1 VASSEYL
8 GSLDTEAR
16 SALEQRLWARQS
28 GRCFID
34 DEPIDLVL
42 HKGQLDIDH
51 IDPLA
56 EDGLDAENN
65 FALTH
70 QSCNRSKGA
79 ANLLVARRIKEFE
92 RLQELAKNDGK
103 RGANLGDVLARH
115 GGAEALLR
123 LRVKNNSVEF
133 SLSEAGDNTIHTA
146 QVHLD
151 KLSGMRS
158 FFAAFPLE
166 YLHHDDRI
174 NPRSIGSNIRG
185 LIEEFLQ
192 KRPQLHVALAWWA
205 PGDDGAGPLK
215 VFDGQHKAAAQI
227 LLGTREL
234 PLRVFVEPDTN
245 VLLQANT
252 NAGGKLRQV
261 AFDAA
266 VMRHL
271 GSSLY
276 VERVRKYQSMRGLS
290 GDDYDF
296 SEQDLIRFFRGE
308 RREMER
314 YVIDAQ
320 RDAITHAQENRLL
333 EFVEWAGKSLEKP
346 MSYSTIER
354 SFFREFLYKKGLE
367 TPIDLGMEEGTNP
380 RMLEREQLIRLMS
393 LFAEVFFVG
402 QWDPEIGGRRVE
414 NRLQKG
420 DKIPENH
427 LRAWRIAREEVLT
440 NVVRWIRLVIANY
453 NAYTGRVVKEDRL
466 LHGPLPD
473 ELWVRLEN
481 FLVSLSKLP
490 CWIDKNLSMTV
501 FGPKQNAD
509 YWETVFQTGK
519 SPSNIQILAAPL
531 DVNQMILSKPGPAGR
546 KL

>member
-1 VASSEYL
+1 L
-8 GSLDTEAR
+8 
-16 SALEQRLWARQS
+16 ARQS
-28 GRCFID
+28 GRCFIC
-34 DEPIDLVL
+34 DEAIDLVL
-42 HKGQLDIDH
+42 LKGALDIDH

-70 QSCNRSKGA
+70 ESCNRSKGA
-79 ANLLVARRIKEFE
+79 ANLQVARRIKEFE
-92 RLQELAKNDGK
+92 RLQEQAKSEGK
-103 RGANLGDVLARH
+103 RGANLGDVLERH
-115 GGAEALLR
+115 GGAKALLR
-123 LRVKNNSVEF
+123 LRRHAGRVEF
-133 SLSEAGDNTIHTA
+133 ALPEAGDNAIRGETLHG
-146 QVHLD
+146 D
-151 KLSGMRS
+151 KLSGMQT
-158 FFAAFPLE
+158 FFATLPLE

-192 KRPQLHVALAWWA
+192 KRPQLHVALGWWA
-205 PGDDGAGPLK
+205 PEADGAGPVK

-276 VERVRKYQSMRGLS
+276 VERVKKYQSMRGLS
-290 GDDYDF
+290 DDDYSF
-296 SEQDLIRFFRGE
+296 SEKDLVRFFRGE

-320 RDAITHAQENRLL
+320 RDAITHAQGNRLL
-333 EFVEWAGKSLEKP
+333 EFVEWAGKAFEKP
-346 MSYSTIER
+346 VSYSTIEK
-354 SFFREFLYKKGLE
+354 SFFREFLYKKALD
-367 TPIDLGMEEGTNP
+367 TPIDLGMEDGSNP
-380 RMLEREQLIRLMS
+380 RLLEREQLIQLMC
-393 LFAEVFFVG
+393 LFADVFFVG
-402 QWDPEIGGRRVE
+402 HWDPDLGGRRLE
-414 NRLQKG
+414 NRFQDG
-420 DKIPENH
+420 EAIPEPH
-427 LRAWRIAREEVLT
+427 LRAWRIAREEVIA
-440 NVVRWIRLVIANY
+440 NVMRWIRLVMANY

-466 LHGPLPD
+466 LHVAMPD
-473 ELWVRLEN
+473 ELWDRLRN

-490 CWIDKNLSMTV
+490 CWFDRNLSSTV
-501 FGPKQNAD
+501 FGPKQNMD
-509 YWETVFQTGK
+509 YWEKVFQTGR
-519 SPSNIQILAAPL
+519 SPSNIQILAKPL
-531 DVNQMILSKPGPAGR
+531 DLNEMIKPRAGAGR
-546 KL
+546 KA